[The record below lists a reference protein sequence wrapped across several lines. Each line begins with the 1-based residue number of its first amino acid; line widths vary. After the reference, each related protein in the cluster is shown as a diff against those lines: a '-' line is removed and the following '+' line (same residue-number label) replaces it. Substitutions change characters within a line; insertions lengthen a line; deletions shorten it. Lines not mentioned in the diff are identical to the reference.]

1 MTTPNKITGILAI
14 AALAGFGFF
23 MRSCGINSVL
33 RSAGS
38 DTTVSHDTVIIKYQP
53 VPYMITRDSLIYVNG
68 KPVVVQIHDTTHL
81 EIVRIDPV
89 DTAAIVARCN
99 QTAYYRDTRDTGRAK
114 ITIIDTVT
122 QNRITG
128 RQVQVAF
135 TDTVINNTTVLRP
148 PKPIV
153 LSFVIS
159 NTGNLSSPLYAQGVG
174 LSLRLPSDREYQVQ
188 YINIPNHKP
197 MYQATVSLPI
207 RNPIKKLRR

>member
-1 MTTPNKITGILAI
+1 MTSQNKITGILAI

-53 VPYMITRDSLIYVNG
+53 IPYMITRDSLVFVNG
-68 KPVVVQIHDTTHL
+68 KPVIITIRDTTTQ

-99 QTAYYRDTRDTGRAK
+99 ETAYYKDVRDTGRAK

-128 RQVQVAF
+128 REVRVAF
-135 TDTVINNTTVLRP
+135 TDTTITNTTVLRP

-153 LSFVIS
+153 VSVLLS
-159 NTGNLSSPLYAQGVG
+159 NTGNVGNVLYAQGIG
-174 LSLRLPSDREYQVQ
+174 LSLRLPSDKEFEFQR
-188 YINIPNHKP
+188 IFMPGHKP
-197 MYQATVSLPI
+197 MYQFTYSIPI
-207 RNPIKKLRR
+207 RLKKKI